1 MDAQKHGLT
10 SFQSSTHEELPLAE
24 MPAYADLQ
32 RVHEVWSELTNK
44 KGHFP
49 AQLDPTSVP
58 VSLLPYMML
67 LDVEADCLRVRL
79 AGTRVCEEHGGE
91 MRGRTTD
98 DFFKPED
105 GKKVLAAGLR
115 VAETGEPSLARKSY
129 IAINGRRWSYVRMI
143 LPLSSDGVKRD
154 RLFKLLDPA
163 TLEMTYQAEA

>member
-10 SFQSSTHEELPLAE
+10 SFQSSTHEELPLDE
-24 MPAYADLQ
+24 LSAYADLQ
-32 RVHEVWSELTNK
+32 RVHDVWSGLTEK
-44 KGHFP
+44 QGRFP
-49 AQLDPTSVP
+49 AQLDPTTVP
-58 VSLLPYMML
+58 VALLPYMML
-67 LDVEADCLRVRL
+67 LEVEEDCLRVRL

-91 MRGRTTD
+91 MRGHTTD

-105 GKKVLAAGLR
+105 GKKVLEAGLR
-115 VAETGEPSLARKSY
+115 VSETGAPSLARKSY
-129 IAINGRRWSYVRMI
+129 IAISGRRWSYVRLI

>member
-1 MDAQKHGLT
+1 MVAQDNGLT
-10 SFQSSTHEELPLAE
+10 SFLSSIHDELPLDE
-24 MPAYADLQ
+24 LSAYADLQ
-32 RVHEVWSELTNK
+32 RVHDVWCELTEK
-44 KGHFP
+44 KGRLP
-49 AQLDPTSVP
+49 AQLDPTTVP
-58 VSLLPYMML
+58 VALLPYMMVL
-67 LDVEADCLRVRL
+67 EVEEGCLRVRL

-105 GKKVLAAGLR
+105 GKKVLEAGLR
-115 VAETGEPSLARKSY
+115 VAETGTPSLARKSY

>member
-1 MDAQKHGLT
+1 MAAQDERLT
-10 SFQSSTHEELPLAE
+10 SFLSSTHEELPLGDL
-24 MPAYADLQ
+24 PNYADLQ
-32 RVHEVWSELTNK
+32 RVYEVWKALTEK
-44 KGHFP
+44 DGRFP
-49 AQLDPTSVP
+49 AQLDPTRVP
-58 VSLLPYMML
+58 VALLPYMMVL
-67 LDVEADCLRVRL
+67 EVENGRLRVRL

-105 GKKVLAAGLR
+105 GKKVLEAGLR
-115 VAETGEPSLARKSY
+115 VAETGKPSLARKSY